1 MYEEDALDP
10 NHRSSGSAGIK
21 TAHPVCPFTNT
32 FFGIRCVI
40 LAHSAMALTNGACKS
55 VESERA
61 MPTYPAL
68 AFRSRFAAAAAIFD
82 VDFLV
87 VRAGVFLMASNIAC
101 FKF

>member
-1 MYEEDALDP
+1 
-10 NHRSSGSAGIK
+10 
-21 TAHPVCPFTNT
+21 
-32 FFGIRCVI
+32 
-40 LAHSAMALTNGACKS
+40 
-55 VESERA
+55 

-87 VRAGVFLMASNIAC
+87 VRAGVFLMASNVAC